1 MKRLFDLIIS
11 FFAVVILSPIMIII
25 AILIKLQNNGSIIFK
40 QTRVGK
46 DNKEFTIYKFRTMLE
61 NAPNIA
67 TNDLKNPEVYITS
80 LGKILRKTSLD
91 ELPQLFNILSGDMSL
106 VGPRPVINND
116 SEDELLKRR
125 TELGISKLV
134 PGLTGWAQV
143 NGRDD
148 ISTDKKVAFEEE
160 YMKKQSFLFDLKI
173 LVITFLKVF
182 KQEGIVEGASEVSPI
197 AIQGDFPKKDD
208 KIKNVI

>member
-1 MKRLFDLIIS
+1 
-11 FFAVVILSPIMIII
+11 MIII
-25 AILIKLQNNGSIIFK
+25 AILIKLQNNGSVIFK
-40 QTRVGK
+40 QIRVGK
-46 DNKEFTIYKFRTMLE
+46 DNKEFTIYKFRTMLAS
-61 NAPNIA
+61 APNIA
-67 TNDLKNPEVYITS
+67 TNDLKNPEAYITS

-91 ELPQLFNILSGDMSL
+91 ELPQLFNILKGDMSL

-116 SEDELLKRR
+116 SEDDLLKRR

-148 ISTDKKVAFEEE
+148 ISTEKKVALEEE
-160 YMKKQSFLFDLKI
+160 YMKRQSFLFDLKI

-197 AIQGDFPKKDD
+197 PTQSNLSKTEDE
-208 KIKNVI
+208 IKNVI

>member
-1 MKRLFDLIIS
+1 MKRLFDFIIS

-25 AILIKLQNNGSIIFK
+25 AILIKLQNNGSVIFK
-40 QTRVGK
+40 QIRVGK
-46 DNKEFTIYKFRTMLE
+46 DNKEFTIYKFRTMLAS
-61 NAPNIA
+61 APNIA
-67 TNDLKNPEVYITS
+67 TNDLKNPEAYITS

-91 ELPQLFNILSGDMSL
+91 ELPQLFNILKGDMSL

-116 SEDELLKRR
+116 SEDDLLKRR

-148 ISTDKKVAFEEE
+148 ISTEKKVALEEE

-197 AIQGDFPKKDD
+197 PAQSNLPKTEDE
-208 KIKNVI
+208 IKNVI